1 LPAADTHTKTWYDL
15 GSGTAADGLGIQQS
29 STTNANFLKSC
40 EAQVPNY
47 KAELNQAQYM
57 ADDYVDE
64 DYVERL
70 F

>member
-1 LPAADTHTKTWYDL
+1 
-15 GSGTAADGLGIQQS
+15 
-29 STTNANFLKSC
+29 LKAC

-47 KAELNQAQYM
+47 KAELNQATYM